1 MKEIV
6 QSSAGRGEQKSFER
20 HGAHNPFGE
29 LEKGAPED
37 TILGADLRI
46 NAINSAIR
54 NQARSEQGLSSVLIR
69 ELIDE
74 CLTVVGHRLK
84 GIAVEV
90 VCPDDLVVDLIRPQF
105 GQVLMNLLSNAS
117 TDAIVEQDGRGS
129 LDGRIKVNSVEALG
143 DMRCAINI
151 DDSGPG
157 VPPELRAK
165 ILEPFFTTKGVGKG
179 GVGRVWGCRLFL
191 RILEAHEM
199 KLEIQDAPEL
209 GGARFRMSPSLATC
223 MRLSD

>member
-1 MKEIV
+1 M
-6 QSSAGRGEQKSFER
+6 
-20 HGAHNPFGE
+20 
-29 LEKGAPED
+29 
-37 TILGADLRI
+37 LGADRI

-90 VCPDDLVVDLIRPQF
+90 VCPDDLVVELIRPQF
-105 GQVLMNLLSNAS
+105 GQVLMNLLSNAA
-117 TDAIVEQDGRGS
+117 DAIVEQDGG
-129 LDGRIKVNSVEALG
+129 LDGRIKVAVEALG
-143 DMRCAINI
+143 EMRCAINI

-179 GVGRVWGCRLFL
+179 TGLGMPIVL

-209 GGARFRMSPSLATC
+209 GGARFRMSPT
-223 MRLSD
+223 

>member
-1 MKEIV
+1 M
-6 QSSAGRGEQKSFER
+6 
-20 HGAHNPFGE
+20 
-29 LEKGAPED
+29 
-37 TILGADLRI
+37 LGADRI

-90 VCPDDLVVDLIRPQF
+90 VCPDDLVVELIRPQF
-105 GQVLMNLLSNAS
+105 GQVLMNFLSNAA
-117 TDAIVEQDGRGS
+117 DAIVEQDGG
-129 LDGRIKVNSVEALG
+129 LDGRIQVAVEALG
-143 DMRCAINI
+143 EMRCAINI

-179 GVGRVWGCRLFL
+179 TGLGMPIVL

-209 GGARFRMSPSLATC
+209 GGARFRMSPT
-223 MRLSD
+223 